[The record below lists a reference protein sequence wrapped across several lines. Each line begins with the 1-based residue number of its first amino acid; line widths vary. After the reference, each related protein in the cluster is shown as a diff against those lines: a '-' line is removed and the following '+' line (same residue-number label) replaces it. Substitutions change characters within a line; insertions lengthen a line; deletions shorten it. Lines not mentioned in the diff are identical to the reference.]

1 MTEFNPAELK
11 YYALIFGVI
20 LLILIS
26 YRQAVKKVQRNRE
39 TMHKEKPGY
48 KAAAPAQVDGPRMT
62 EEQFRHS
69 WRSLSYL
76 LLLAGVGNL
85 YMAYTALNKAV
96 AMPSVW
102 IFWVDV
108 VCSVAAAIFAVLTF
122 RLKTKTWIF
131 AYFIATMIP
140 MFIFLSV
147 KGQEFKISALIHL
160 FPLVLLYIVLKPVWN
175 NLETS

>member
-1 MTEFNPAELK
+1 MSQFNPDELK

-26 YRQAVKKVQRNRE
+26 YRQVVKKVQRSQE
-39 TMHKEKPGY
+39 TRHKEKPGH
-48 KAAAPAQVDGPRMT
+48 KAAAPVQVENPRMT
-62 EEQFRHS
+62 EEQFKRS
-69 WRSLSYL
+69 WRNLSYL
-76 LLLAGVGNL
+76 LLLAGLGNL

-102 IFWVDV
+102 VLWVDV
-108 VCSVAAAIFAVLTF
+108 LCSVAAAIFAVLTF
-122 RLKTKTWIF
+122 KFKTKTWIF

-140 MFIFLSV
+140 IFLFMSV
-147 KGQEFKISALIHL
+147 KGLEFKISAMIHL
-160 FPLVLLYIVLKPVWN
+160 FPLVLLYFVLKPVWN

>member
-1 MTEFNPAELK
+1 MSEFNPAELK

-20 LLILIS
+20 LLILIG
-26 YRQAVKKVQRNRE
+26 YRQAVRKVQQNRDGR
-39 TMHKEKPGY
+39 HKEKPGT
-48 KAAAPAQVDGPRMT
+48 KAATPAQITEPRMT
-62 EEQFRHS
+62 EDQFKRS

-85 YMAYTALNKAV
+85 YMAYMALDKAI

-102 IFWVDV
+102 ILWVDV

-122 RLKTKTWIF
+122 WLKTKTWVF
-131 AYFIATMIP
+131 AYFIAMIIP
-140 MFIFLSV
+140 IFLFLSV
-147 KGQEFKISALIHL
+147 KGQEFKVSALIHL
-160 FPLVLLYIVLKPVWN
+160 FPLVLLYFVLKPVWN